1 MSVGKEKVANGF
13 GRCFHRKIERFQ
25 LDDLK
30 PSDHIAEERCGT
42 FWHHMIVENVDEA
55 EAASEPIKVIH
66 YYDGKTISS
75 GKGSTVRRTSFEY
88 TPDK

>member
-1 MSVGKEKVANGF
+1 MSLQKDEKVANGF
-13 GRCFHRKIERFQ
+13 GRCFHRKMERFH
-25 LDDLK
+25 LEDLK
-30 PSDHIAEERCGT
+30 PGDHIAQERCGT
-42 FWHHMIVENVDEA
+42 FWHHMIVESVD

-75 GKGSTVRRTSFEY
+75 GKGCTVCRTSFEY